1 MVAKPADSVYRELGV
16 RRVINAQGN
25 RTLLGGCSM
34 SPAVQRAMDEANQHY
49 VEMEELLA
57 RSGAY
62 IAETLGVEAAY
73 ITSGCAAALVL
84 GTAGIMTG
92 TDPARIAQL
101 PNTEGMRNEVIFQSR
116 QSYLYK
122 RCFTIPGSRLVEVG
136 SDERCTEA
144 ELEAAIGP
152 NTAAVAYLALHDW
165 DDSVVSLDRAVEI
178 AHANGVP
185 VIVDA
190 ANQIYPLDYFARVA
204 QAADLVCFGAKYFG
218 SPQSTGI
225 ACGKREYVDAV
236 AANSFIGF
244 EASGGTSMGRPMK
257 IDRQEAVGV
266 IAAMK
271 EWFTI
276 NHEERL
282 LACEGKLAIVQ
293 RGLRDL
299 PHVQTSLMPSRLPA
313 WPTTLRVTLDPEA
326 LGVTAGQ
333 VRQELMDGTPSI
345 WMGNRGDDTLG
356 INGNELVEGDE
367 EVIVERLREA
377 LSARG

>member
-1 MVAKPADSVYRELGV
+1 MAAKPADSVYRELGV

-25 RTLLGGCSM
+25 RTLLGGCSL
-34 SPAVQRAMDEANQHY
+34 SPTVQRAMDEANQHY
-49 VEMEELLA
+49 VEMEDLLA

-62 IAETLGVEAAY
+62 VAETLGVEAAY

-101 PNTEGMRNEVIFQSR
+101 PNTEGMRNEVVFQR
-116 QSYLYK
+116 PQSYLYK

-136 SDERCTEA
+136 NDEGCTEA

-165 DDSVVSLDRAVEI
+165 DDSVVSLERAVEI

-190 ANQIYPLDYFARVA
+190 ANQIYPLDYFGRVA
-204 QAADLVCFGAKYFG
+204 RSADLVCFGAKYFG
-218 SPQSTGI
+218 SPQSTGL

-244 EASGGTSMGRPMK
+244 EA
-257 IDRQEAVGV
+257 
-266 IAAMK
+266 AAAPP
-271 EWFTI
+271 W
-276 NHEERL
+276 
-282 LACEGKLAIVQ
+282 
-293 RGLRDL
+293 
-299 PHVQTSLMPSRLPA
+299 
-313 WPTTLRVTLDPEA
+313 
-326 LGVTAGQ
+326 AG
-333 VRQELMDGTPSI
+333 P
-345 WMGNRGDDTLG
+345 
-356 INGNELVEGDE
+356 
-367 EVIVERLREA
+367 
-377 LSARG
+377 